1 MSRKWIAYGILGIA
15 CGLGQAAERG
25 SPQEISIS
33 ASEEREA
40 CLRRSLAGAVDI
52 YALRSLGRG
61 EAGVIGVKLDR
72 AAGEVNTEGRRSEA
86 APSRPDII
94 DPHALRHPG
103 RAEAHEVRVPGY
115 VPVEMDRHTLRDGL
129 REGRELRIYDLRR
142 QGREEAR
149 VIADPCALDPRR
161 PA

>member
-1 MSRKWIAYGILGIA
+1 MSNRWIAYGMLGIA

-25 SPQEISIS
+25 GPQEISMA
-33 ASEEREA
+33 ASEDREA

-72 AAGEVNTEGRRSEA
+72 SAGEANPEGRRSEA
-86 APSRPDII
+86 APSRPDIVH
-94 DPHALRHPG
+94 PHDLRHPG

-115 VPVEMDRHTLRDGL
+115 EPVEMDRRALRDRM
-129 REGRELRIYDLRR
+129 REDRELRLYDLRR